1 MKGEME
7 VNLKMFFMLHG
18 ADVVVHLSRI
28 QKEILRMN
36 REQNIRNSDRFGHV
50 VHTDDVII
58 VVQVE
63 FMSNS
68 FCPIKPPKLINW
80 APSAVD
86 GITGPG

>member
-1 MKGEME
+1 ME

-36 REQNIRNSDRFGHV
+36 REQNIRNSDRLGHV

-58 VVQVE
+58 VVQVHDRVQHLQL
-63 FMSNS
+63 
-68 FCPIKPPKLINW
+68 LIQSLSRVGLD
-80 APSAVD
+80 PFLQR
-86 GITGPG
+86 

>member
-1 MKGEME
+1 
-7 VNLKMFFMLHG
+7 MLHET
-18 ADVVVHLSRI
+18 DHELTRSRRVLQRI
-28 QKEILRMN
+28 TAATVQNKVIL
-36 REQNIRNSDRFGHV
+36 V
-50 VHTDDVII
+50 VII

-68 FCPIKPPKLINW
+68 FCPIKPPKLING

>member
-1 MKGEME
+1 
-7 VNLKMFFMLHG
+7 MLHET
-18 ADVVVHLSRI
+18 DHELTRSRRVLQRI
-28 QKEILRMN
+28 TAATVQNKVIL
-36 REQNIRNSDRFGHV
+36 V
-50 VHTDDVII
+50 VII

-86 GITGPG
+86 GITGPR

>member
-1 MKGEME
+1 
-7 VNLKMFFMLHG
+7 MLHET
-18 ADVVVHLSRI
+18 DHELTRSRRVLQRI
-28 QKEILRMN
+28 TAATVQNKVIL
-36 REQNIRNSDRFGHV
+36 V
-50 VHTDDVII
+50 VII

>member
-1 MKGEME
+1 
-7 VNLKMFFMLHG
+7 MLHET
-18 ADVVVHLSRI
+18 DHELTRSRRVLQRI
-28 QKEILRMN
+28 AAATVQNKVIL
-36 REQNIRNSDRFGHV
+36 V
-50 VHTDDVII
+50 VII